1 MSFPA
6 GMRWQLHQQIVA
18 GRWSAAAIGDRWRAS
33 FASLPEAPA
42 TGAALVFD
50 LELVED
56 VPPAP
61 KQTPDFKQ
69 GELLAYYQSGAEVIA
84 HFPRYGQ
91 LRLNLAEGA
100 TRGAITTAALAA
112 YGVFEDLLAIGLS
125 PHLRRRGMFLLHAFA
140 ARPPL
145 LAREVAG
152 AILLAGDIGAG
163 KTTTGLAL
171 LHAGWQLLSNDSPIL
186 ARIETGALAVLA
198 YPGLLSAYP
207 DTLAHFPELAALNT
221 TPAQRAKTL
230 FAAEA
235 VYPQVWADSAPPG
248 ALVFPQIEPR
258 AEHSLE
264 LLPTPEAL
272 RLILPHSI
280 EQWDRAMIPAHLALL
295 TQLVQTIPAYRLR
308 LAPDTDSLP
317 ALLETAMS
325 QHPAST

>member
-1 MSFPA
+1 MPSPA
-6 GMRWQLHQQIVA
+6 AWRWQLHRQIVE
-18 GRWSAAAIGDRWRAS
+18 GHWSPDAVGERWRAT

-42 TGAALVFD
+42 AGAALVFD
-50 LELVED
+50 LELVDD

-61 KQTPDFKQ
+61 PQTPDFKQ
-69 GELLAYYQSGAEVIA
+69 GELLAYYQDGAEVIA

-100 TRGAITTAALAA
+100 TRGSITDAALSA

-140 ARPPL
+140 ARP
-145 LAREVAG
+145 RVAG
-152 AILLAGDIGAG
+152 AGAVLLAGDIGAG

-186 ARIETGALAVLA
+186 ARTETGALDVLA

-207 DTLAHFPELAALNT
+207 DTLQRFPELAALNT
-221 TPAQRAKTL
+221 APGLRAKTL

-235 VYPQVWADSAPPG
+235 AYPHVWAESAPPG
-248 ALVFPQIEPR
+248 ALVFPQIEPI
-258 AEHSLE
+258 ADHKLE
-264 LLPTPEAL
+264 RLPAPEAL

-295 TQLVQTIPAYRLR
+295 TQLVQTVPAYRLR
-308 LAPDTDSLP
+308 LAPETDSLP
-317 ALLETAMS
+317 ALLESAIS
-325 QHPAST
+325 LQPASPE